1 MLAEEDVSA
10 AASTP
15 AEIARRDAAE
25 DRWKRRTGV
34 DVDNPRD
41 RQSVVAVD
49 RRARR
54 SSGCGVD
61 FRRWIRVT
69 AYTQSRVDFRP
80 GIVFSLKNRRFD
92 HWTPQYLRY
101 RLQAALRATLHPKEP
116 SLTPQAVR
124 ELERRLTHDMVG
136 VEWGSGNTTR
146 FFARRTRHLTSFETD
161 TSYYHWVAGT
171 LRAEGLDNVDYRLI
185 AHDFEGEDDEQE
197 MHRNPVVV
205 AADQFADESLD
216 YALIDSAP
224 RGCLSRRIATKI
236 KPGGV
241 LILDNAN
248 WYLPPPAT
256 LRPVAP
262 GSVSQ
267 VLGTPGS
274 LVAHHECWPAFAR
287 LIANWTALWSSN
299 GVQMTLVL
307 IKP

>member
-1 MLAEEDVSA
+1 MR
-10 AASTP
+10 
-15 AEIARRDAAE
+15 I
-25 DRWKRRTGV
+25 
-34 DVDNPRD
+34 N
-41 RQSVVAVD
+41 
-49 RRARR
+49 
-54 SSGCGVD
+54 
-61 FRRWIRVT
+61 
-69 AYTQSRVDFRP
+69 AYTQSLVDFRP
-80 GIVFSLKNRRFD
+80 GIIFTLKNRRFD

-101 RLQAALRATLHPKEP
+101 RLQAAIRAALRPEEP

-124 ELERRLTHDMVG
+124 ELDRRLTHDMVG

-185 AHDFEGEDDEQE
+185 PHDFEGEDDEEE

-205 AADQFADESLD
+205 AADRFADESFD

-224 RGCLSRRIATKI
+224 RGCLSWRIATKI
-236 KPGGV
+236 KPGGL

-248 WYLPPPAT
+248 WYLPPPVT

-262 GSVSQ
+262 GSVSH

-274 LVAHHECWPAFAR
+274 VVTHHECWPAFAR
-287 LIANWTALWSSN
+287 LTTNWTALWSSN

>member
-1 MLAEEDVSA
+1 MILD
-10 AASTP
+10 
-15 AEIARRDAAE
+15 D
-25 DRWKRRTGV
+25 GL
-34 DVDNPRD
+34 
-41 RQSVVAVD
+41 
-49 RRARR
+49 
-54 SSGCGVD
+54 
-61 FRRWIRVT
+61 RVT
-69 AYTQSRVDFRP
+69 AYTHSWVDFRP

-101 RLQAALRATLHPKEP
+101 RLQAAIRAALRPEEP

-124 ELERRLTHDMVG
+124 ELDRRLTHDMVG

-185 AHDFEGEDDEQE
+185 PHDFEDEDDEEE

-205 AADQFADESLD
+205 AADPFADESFD

-224 RGCLSRRIATKI
+224 RGCLSRRVAAKI
-236 KPGGV
+236 KPGGL

-256 LRPVAP
+256 LRPLAP

-274 LVAHHECWPAFAR
+274 TVTHHECWPAFAR

-307 IKP
+307 IKPRA

>member
-1 MLAEEDVSA
+1 MAGADLCID
-10 AASTP
+10 
-15 AEIARRDAAE
+15 AR
-25 DRWKRRTGV
+25 
-34 DVDNPRD
+34 
-41 RQSVVAVD
+41 
-49 RRARR
+49 
-54 SSGCGVD
+54 
-61 FRRWIRVT
+61 T

-101 RLQAALRATLHPKEP
+101 RLQAAVRATLRPEEP

-124 ELERRLTHDMVG
+124 ELDRRLTGDMAG

-161 TSYYHWVAGT
+161 TSYYEWVGGT

-185 AHDFEGEDDEQE
+185 PHDFEGEHDEEE

-205 AADQFADESLD
+205 AADQFADGSLD

-224 RGCLSRRIATKI
+224 RGCLSRRIAPKI
-236 KPGGV
+236 KPGGL

-248 WYLPPPAT
+248 WYLPPHPT

-262 GSVSQ
+262 GSVTQ
-267 VLGTPGS
+267 VPGTPGS
-274 LVAHHECWPAFAR
+274 IVTHHECWPAFAR
-287 LIANWTALWSSN
+287 LIADWIALWSSN

-307 IKP
+307 IKPSA